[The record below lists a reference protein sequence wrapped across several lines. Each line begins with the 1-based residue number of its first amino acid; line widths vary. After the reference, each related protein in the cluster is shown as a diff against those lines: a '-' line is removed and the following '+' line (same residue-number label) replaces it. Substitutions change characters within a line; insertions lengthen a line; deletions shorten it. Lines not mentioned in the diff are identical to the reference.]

1 VVRTLDRKLLR
12 DLWHVRGQA
21 ATIAVVVACG
31 IGAFVA
37 QLTTYESLQ
46 ASREE
51 YYGESRFAHVF
62 APVKRAPLALAG
74 RIAELPEVAQSET
87 TVSFDVL
94 LDLPGVEEPVTGRM
108 IGLAESEAAGLNR
121 IYLRRGRMIE
131 PGAGDEVLVS
141 EAFANARGLA
151 PGDEF
156 SALINGTKERF
167 RIVGVVLSPEYIF
180 SSRGGQLPDDKSFG
194 VFWMDRE
201 RLASAYDM
209 EGAFN
214 QVSVRLAPGALEAAA
229 IAALDRV
236 LEPYGAFGAYGRGD
250 QVSNKMLNQE
260 IDQQRTMAAVFP
272 TVFLAVAA
280 FLVNVV
286 LARQVATQRE
296 QIAALKALGYGN
308 GVIVTHYLK
317 LVLAIV
323 GVGLVAG
330 LALGIWL
337 GRGMTEMYA
346 EFFRF
351 PRLVWRLD
359 PWIPLVG
366 AGVTLAAAAGA
377 ALGSVRGV
385 ARLAPAEAMRPPAPK
400 RYRRML
406 LERLGLEHLLSA
418 QMRMVVR
425 ILERRI
431 LRTLLITVGIASAM
445 AILIAGTFWRD
456 ALDYLIEFQFHR
468 VQREDAAVVFT
479 DPVNSTVRHEI
490 ARLPGVLVT
499 EASRSVAVRLRAGHH
514 SYLTA
519 LLGLPEGAELR
530 RLLDA
535 EGRQV
540 SVPPD
545 GVLLST
551 RLADRLEVRLG
562 EPVEVEVLEG
572 NRARRSA
579 LVTGLVD
586 DLIGISAYMEIDAL
600 NRLLR
605 EGDAVSAVAFTADPA
620 QARRVYRHLKK
631 MPKVATVSV
640 KATTLQSFLE
650 ISGRNI
656 LFFTG
661 IVTVFAAAIAVGVV
675 YNSARISLAERA
687 WELASLRVLGFTR
700 HEVSALL
707 LGELA
712 VMLLLAVPLGLWLGY
727 LLSFMLVALMQTET
741 QHIPLVIYPRT
752 YAYAALTTLA
762 AGVLSA
768 LIVRLRVDRLDLVA
782 VLKTRE

>member
-1 VVRTLDRKLLR
+1 MKALDRKLLR
-12 DLWHVRGQA
+12 DLWHMRGQA
-21 ATIAVVVACG
+21 ATIALVVACG

-46 ASREE
+46 VSREE
-51 YYGESRFAHVF
+51 YYEESRFSHVF
-62 APVKRAPLALAG
+62 APVKRAPLALAE
-74 RIAELPEVAQSET
+74 RIAALPGVAQSQT
-87 TVSFDVL
+87 AVAFDLL
-94 LDLPGVEEPVTGRM
+94 LDLPGVAEPVTGRM
-108 IGLAESEAAGLNR
+108 IGLAPGEAAGLNR
-121 IYLRRGRMIE
+121 LYLRRGRMLE
-131 PGAGDEVLVS
+131 PGAGHEVLVS

-156 SALINGTKERF
+156 AALINGTRERL

-180 SSRGGQLPDDKSFG
+180 SSRGGQIPDDKSFG

-201 RLASAYDM
+201 RLATAYDM

-214 QVSVRLAPGALEAAA
+214 QASVRLAPGASEAAM
-229 IAALDRV
+229 IAALDRI
-236 LEPYGAFGAYGRGD
+236 LEPYGAFGAYARAD
-250 QVSNKMLNQE
+250 QMSNKMLSQE

-308 GVIVTHYLK
+308 AVIMAHYLK

-323 GVGLVAG
+323 TVGVATG
-330 LALGIWL
+330 LALGVWL
-337 GRGMTEMYA
+337 GQAMTGLYA

-359 PWIPLVG
+359 AWIPLVG
-366 AGVTLAAAAGA
+366 CGVTLLAAAGA
-377 ALGSVRGV
+377 ALGSVRAV
-385 ARLAPAEAMRPPAPK
+385 ARLAPAEAMRPPAPR

-418 QMRMVVR
+418 QVRMVVR

-468 VQREDAAVVFT
+468 VLREDASVVFT

-514 SYLTA
+514 SYLTS
-519 LLGLPEGAELR
+519 LLGLPEGARLR
-530 RLLDA
+530 RLLDS
-535 EGRQV
+535 GGLSV
-540 SVPPD
+540 SLPPE

-551 RLADRLEVRLG
+551 RLADRLGVRPG
-562 EPVEVEVLEG
+562 EAVEVEVLEG

-579 LVTGLVD
+579 RVTGLVD
-586 DLIGISAYMEIDAL
+586 DLIGISAYMEIGAL

-620 QARRVYRHLKK
+620 RAREVYRRLKE
-631 MPKVATVSV
+631 MPKVATVAV

-656 LFFTG
+656 LFFTA

-712 VMLLLAVPLGLWLGY
+712 VMLLLAIPLGLWLGY

-752 YAYAALTTLA
+752 YAYAALATLA

-768 LIVRLRVDRLDLVA
+768 LIVRARVDRLDLVA